1 MKTDL
6 SCIQCLVRNAV
17 TLANLLTDDDALRLK
32 IVRKM
37 LAELSEFDVQLPPPL
52 MARRMHAYA
61 TEITGKHDP
70 YRTQKDDSTRIAGE
84 LLREFLEEGTL
95 DTENFESL
103 VRLAIA
109 GNIID
114 FGVNCDLDLEDARKT
129 IRLAFRKPIDLHALN
144 EAENAF
150 ERAENILYL
159 LDNCGEAVFDAC
171 IDSVIELTCT
181 AGGNCYAGSG
191 FAVGNRGYAVT
202 NTHVVTENGRPIHDI
217 KAYVCG
223 KTVPA
228 EIVVLGDDRGGSGS
242 GEDLALIRLK
252 NPPSRMKG
260 VTFAEGEL
268 RNGQKL
274 YVIGNALG
282 MGTCITSGIISD
294 KRRMVNGKPRF
305 MTDGAANHG
314 NSGGPVFDEAGEVI
328 GAIVA
333 GIDNAKGMN
342 FAIPADIILDFLE
355 KCKSIAKD
363 LRV

>member
-159 LDNCGEAVFDAC
+159 LDNCGEAVFDTLLVRRYRSKITLC
-171 IDSVIELTCT
+171 VKGEPVLNDVTRREV
-181 AGGNCYAGSG
+181 GPSG
-191 FAVGNRGYAVT
+191 FDGIVRNVIDTGDCTPGISLEHSSPEFRKAFETADLIVSKGQGNFETLHETPRPAVF
-202 NTHVVTENGRPIHDI
+202 
-217 KAYVCG
+217 
-223 KTVPA
+223 
-228 EIVVLGDDRGGSGS
+228 L
-242 GEDLALIRLK
+242 
-252 NPPSRMKG
+252 
-260 VTFAEGEL
+260 
-268 RNGQKL
+268 
-274 YVIGNALG
+274 
-282 MGTCITSGIISD
+282 
-294 KRRMVNGKPRF
+294 F
-305 MTDGAANHG
+305 MAKC
-314 NSGGPVFDEAGEVI
+314 PL
-328 GAIVA
+328 VA
-333 GIDNAKGMN
+333 GMLNAELN
-342 FAIPADIILDFLE
+342 SFQIV
-355 KCKSIAKD
+355 CRN
-363 LRV
+363 LRGDSPVRSLK